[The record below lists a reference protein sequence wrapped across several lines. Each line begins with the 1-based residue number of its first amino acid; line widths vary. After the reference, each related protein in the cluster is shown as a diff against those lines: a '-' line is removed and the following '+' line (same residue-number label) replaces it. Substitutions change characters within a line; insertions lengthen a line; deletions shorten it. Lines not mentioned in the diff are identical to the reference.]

1 MVSWGLSN
9 QHVSDG
15 SITVMNKFSK
25 YLRFLLLSGSFY
37 PIAFVANAENLDPQ
51 LSKQPVNQSPQTVG
65 DQIPASDL
73 SQSAAQTVILD
84 LAVNL
89 VEKGQLTAIIKG
101 EDIFLKPKD
110 LESVG
115 ISTKGIGRQETIE
128 GENYLSLSSLAPNIT
143 YTFDINLLKLALTS
157 SADRLTEVNVRDLYN
172 RNVLPPGT
180 IFSKDSSAYLNY
192 ALNYNRVQD
201 IDQFTVFSELGYSF
215 DTNVVST
222 TITRDPKGQIV
233 RGISS
238 ITIDNNKSLDRWTI
252 GDNFANLGEIGG
264 NLTVGG
270 VSISRQFSLN
280 PYYVSSP
287 QDATLKGS
295 VTTPSTVDVYN
306 NGILI
311 RREQL
316 NPGQFELRNL
326 DRDNGLNNTTLI
338 IRDAFGREQIVKTPF
353 YFTSALLQPGVSDYF
368 LNVGLKRPSLNSS
381 NYESPGVRGNY
392 RWGVSNSL
400 TAGVRMEAATNLLS
414 VGSDVALKLSS
425 FGELG
430 AGVAASSGESSGGW
444 AGYLRYNYTERNY
457 TLGASVKLFSDNYA
471 HSSLAPTNDRNLF
484 DASIQASARLSESIS
499 ISARYSKINS
509 RDLGNGD
516 LLGLDGSINLSPD
529 TNLTLSAVRS
539 LQPGNKNGDSIFA
552 SLNINLGDSTRGNIG
567 YKQQAG
573 SPSEIV
579 TQVEKTLGIAE
590 DFGYRVAATSRDAGL
605 AVNTNLRYQNSVG
618 LYEFNYS
625 RDRNIDNTGV
635 NIAGGA
641 ILIGGKTV
649 FSRPLF
655 NSSYSLVQV
664 PGVAGVRV
672 NLNSTEVGRTNASGD
687 LIVTNLQPYY
697 ANSIGINL
705 DDVPVD
711 YRIEPT
717 SKLIAPPAKAGAI
730 VTFPPQRI
738 QNIVGKVLIKNKD
751 KTIVPAYGNLII
763 TVGNKAFNS
772 PLSEQGEFYLEN
784 IPAGKHPAKIE
795 YEEKECKFDF
805 QIPKVDR
812 PSIELPLMGCQLNF

>member
-1 MVSWGLSN
+1 
-9 QHVSDG
+9 
-15 SITVMNKFSK
+15 MNNLSK
-25 YLRFLLLSGSFY
+25 YLRFLLLSGTFY
-37 PIAFVANAENLDPQ
+37 PIAFTARAETINPQ
-51 LSKQPVNQSPQTVG
+51 LAKQPVAEQTN
-65 DQIPASDL
+65 PNSNL
-73 SQSAAQTVILD
+73 SQSAAQSVLLD

-89 VEKGQLTAIIKG
+89 VEKGKITAIIKG
-101 EDIFLKPKD
+101 EDIFLQIKD
-110 LESVG
+110 LETVG
-115 ISTKGIGRQETIE
+115 ISTKGIGKQETIE

-143 YTFDINLLKLALTS
+143 YKFDINLLKLALTS
-157 SADRLTEVNVRDLYN
+157 SADRLTDTNVRDLYN
-172 RNVLPPGT
+172 RNVLPPET
-180 IFSKDSSAYLNY
+180 IFTKDSSAYLNY
-192 ALNYNRVQD
+192 ALNYNRAQGNEN
-201 IDQFTVFSELGYSF
+201 FTVFSELGYSF
-215 DTNVVST
+215 GTNLAST
-222 TITRDPKGQIV
+222 TITRDSKGQII

-238 ITIDNNKSLDRWTI
+238 LTLDNNKSLDRWTI

-270 VSISRQFSLN
+270 VSISRQFNLN
-280 PYYVSSP
+280 PYFVSTP

-295 VTTPSTVDVYN
+295 VTTPSTVDIYN
-306 NGILI
+306 NGILL

-368 LNVGLKRPSLNSS
+368 LNFGFKRPSLNNS
-381 NYESPGVRGNY
+381 NYEVPGVRGKY

-425 FGELG
+425 LGELG
-430 AGVAASSGESSGGW
+430 AGVAASTGENSGGW

-457 TLGASVKLFSDNYA
+457 TLGTSLKLFSDNYA

-484 DASIQASARLSESIS
+484 DASIQASTRLSETVG
-499 ISARYSKINS
+499 ISARYSKIKS
-509 RDLGNGD
+509 RDLGTGD
-516 LLGLDGSINLSPD
+516 LIGLDGNINLSND

-539 LQPGNKNGDSIFA
+539 LQPGNRNGDSIFA
-552 SLNINLGDSTRGNIG
+552 GLNINLGNSTRGNIG

-579 TQVEKTLGIAE
+579 TQVEKSLGIAE
-590 DFGYRVAATSRDAGL
+590 DFGYRIGATSRDSGL

-618 LYEFNYS
+618 LYEFNYD
-625 RDRNIDNTGV
+625 RDRNIDTTGV

-655 NSSYSLVQV
+655 GNSYSLVQV

-672 NLNSTEVGRTNASGD
+672 NVNSTEVGRTNASGD

-705 DDVPVD
+705 NDVPVD
-711 YRIEPT
+711 YRIEPI
-717 SKLIAPPAKAGAI
+717 SKLIAPPVKAGAI
-730 VTFPPQRI
+730 VTFPSQKI
-738 QNIVGKVLIKNKD
+738 QNIVGTVSIKNKE
-751 KTIVPAYGNLII
+751 KTTIPAYGNLII
-763 TVGNKAFNS
+763 TLGGKTFNS
-772 PLSEQGEFYLEN
+772 PLSEQGGFYLEN
-784 IPAGKHPAKIE
+784 IPVGKHPAKIE

-805 QIPKVDR
+805 QMPKVDR
-812 PSIELPLMGCQLNF
+812 PSIELPLMSCQLNF